1 VQLLDFSRLPDVSE
15 EHPELDEEARLFAAH
30 MKAREDALMAVF
42 GPTDPPDTILS
53 PDDPDLSINWPGG
66 GIHRYAPRE
75 GRAGWHFVTHG
86 LAQPDDPGAAPSE
99 DEEEDERYS
108 GFGIELV
115 ISTPEESQWPAEL
128 LLSFVRYLLF
138 DEESRVFLPGHR
150 IPCSALVS
158 IAPETELTHLA
169 GIASPDYP
177 HEIEL
182 PAGRCTLVH
191 LVGATTAEI
200 EVARSEEDGTAIL
213 GRVLNELGHGTITDL
228 TRECVTKHPDFESL
242 WARARVQ

>member
-1 VQLLDFSRLPDVSE
+1 MQRLDFSRLPDVSD
-15 EHPELDEEARLFAAH
+15 EHPELDDEARLFAAH
-30 MKAREDALMAVF
+30 MRAREDALMAVF

-75 GRAGWHFVTHG
+75 GRAGWTFVTHG
-86 LAQPDDPGAAPSE
+86 LAQPDDPEAEAE
-99 DEEEDERYS
+99 ADEEERYS

-115 ISTPEESQWPAEL
+115 ISAPDENPWPAEL

-138 DEESRVFLPGHR
+138 DDESRVFLPGHR
-150 IPCSALVS
+150 IPCSALKS
-158 IAPETELTHLA
+158 IAPETELTHLC

-200 EVARSEEDGTAIL
+200 EIARSEDDGTAIL
-213 GRVLNELGHGTITDL
+213 GRVLGATGHGTLTDL
-228 TRECVTKHPDFESL
+228 SRECVTKRADFESL
-242 WARARVQ
+242 WARARAQ

>member
-1 VQLLDFSRLPDVSE
+1 MPRLDFSRLPDVSD
-15 EHPELDEEARLFAAH
+15 EHPELDAEGRLFAAH
-30 MKAREDALMAVF
+30 MRAREDALMAVF

-53 PDDPDLSINWPGG
+53 PEDPDLNVNWPGG
-66 GIHRYAPRE
+66 GIHRYAPRP
-75 GRAGWHFVTHG
+75 GRTGWTFVTHG
-86 LAQPDDPGAAPSE
+86 LAQPDDFEAEPE
-99 DEEEDERYS
+99 DDDERYS

-115 ISTPEESQWPAEL
+115 ISTPDDNPWPAEL

-150 IPCSALVS
+150 IPCSALKS
-158 IAPETELTHLA
+158 IAPDTELTHLA

-200 EVARSEEDGTAIL
+200 EHARSEEDGTAIL
-213 GRVLNELGHGTITDL
+213 GRVLEAAGYGTLTDL
-228 TRECVTKHPDFESL
+228 TRECVTKRPDFETL
-242 WARARVQ
+242 WARARTQ

>member
-1 VQLLDFSRLPDVSE
+1 MQPLDFSRLPDVSD
-15 EHPELDEEARLFAAH
+15 EHPELDAEAQLFAAH
-30 MKAREDALMAVF
+30 MKAREDALMTVF

-53 PDDPDLSINWPGG
+53 PDDPDLSVNWPGG
-66 GIHRYAPRE
+66 GIHRYAPRSGRE
-75 GRAGWHFVTHG
+75 GWYFVTHG
-86 LAQPDDPGAAPSE
+86 LAQPDDPSE
-99 DEEEDERYS
+99 EPDEDEDERYS

-115 ISTPEESQWPAEL
+115 ISTPDDSPWPAEL

-138 DEESRVFLPGHR
+138 DEDSRVFLPGHR
-150 IPCSALVS
+150 IPCSALQS

-191 LVGATTAEI
+191 LVGTTTAEI
-200 EVARSEEDGTAIL
+200 ERARSEDDGTAIL
-213 GRVLNELGHGTITDL
+213 GRVLQEIGVGTLTDL
-228 TRECVTKHPDFESL
+228 TRECATKRPDFEAL